1 MKELNNTL
9 NTFYQLLTILF
20 KTISLTKTAIL
31 Y

>member
-1 MKELNNTL
+1 MKELKYTL
-9 NTFYQLLTILF
+9 NTIYQAFTILF

>member
-1 MKELNNTL
+1 MKELKNTL
-9 NTFYQLLTILF
+9 NTIYQLLTILF